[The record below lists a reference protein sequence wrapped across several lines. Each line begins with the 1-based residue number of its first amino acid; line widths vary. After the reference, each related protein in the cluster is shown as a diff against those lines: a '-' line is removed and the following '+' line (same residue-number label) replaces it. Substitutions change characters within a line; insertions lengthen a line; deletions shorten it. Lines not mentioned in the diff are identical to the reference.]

1 MSLGDIEI
9 EVVEESIEVTVEKAP
24 ITFEIQETWP
34 AGRDG
39 SDGATWPAGA
49 DGATWPAGADG
60 ADGNDWADWADWA
73 WVDAVPCCFQ
83 TLTVSQVSGAKTIVT
98 IDATTIANANATLS
112 ANGIA
117 LSQAWVYCVS
127 YAMIL
132 DDDGTTGAIRKRCDA
147 YMELDASAVAQ
158 SYCWTYTRESS
169 GGSGIS
175 TSFLVDVPTDW
186 ELKLYTDGD
195 GATPDISID
204 NVQISIHRV
213 S

>member
-49 DGATWPAGADG
+49 DGA
-60 ADGNDWADWADWA
+60 DGNDWADWADWA

-83 TLTVSQVSGAKTIVT
+83 TLTVSQVSAAKTIVT

-169 GGSGIS
+169 GGWGIS

>member
-49 DGATWPAGADG
+49 DGA
-60 ADGNDWADWADWA
+60 DGNDWADWA

-132 DDDGTTGAIRKRCDA
+132 DDDGTTGVTRQRVDA
-147 YMELDASAVAQ
+147 YMELDASSVAQ
-158 SYCWTYTRESS
+158 SYCWVYTRELS

-175 TSFLVDVPTDW
+175 ASFLVDVPTDW
-186 ELKLYTDGD
+186 ELKLYIDGKET
-195 GATPDISID
+195 APDLSIE